1 MKKLLCTVLSTVFAI
16 SSAAALNMSAY
27 ADSTNTQQVS
37 YNYWYNSSTGY
48 TDENVHTRQMEK
60 LDRGLIAIKTDGG
73 VYLSWRL
80 FDSEDNIFGS
90 ADKNVSFN
98 VYRDGKKISEVATKT
113 NYVDSTVGKNY
124 SVAPVINGVE
134 GEKCNAVTVYNN
146 SYFDIP
152 LLKPDDETIYD
163 PSGTE
168 LATYSFFPAD
178 CSTGDVDG
186 DGEYEIIVKWTS
198 SEHDV
203 GSPGNPAY
211 SGTVHLAAY
220 KLDGTKLWK
229 NDIELGKNVYSS
241 AHTVQFLVY
250 DFDGDGKSEVMCQT
264 SLGSKDGQGK
274 YVSNAAQTDEEIK
287 AITDEENSTADYR
300 GYGRI
305 TEGKEFLTVFNG
317 ETGVAMDTINLP
329 TTRGSENGV
338 DYGDDF
344 GNRSNR
350 FVSDIAYLDGEK
362 PYAIYLRG
370 YYFGRNGKQRTS
382 IAGISWD
389 GTALSPT
396 YRFDTQKG
404 QEGYYDGAY
413 QYVGNGNHNCTVAD
427 VDNDGKDE
435 FITGALCME
444 VNDDNEFRPKW
455 CTYLQHGD
463 ALHIGNY
470 DPTHTG
476 FEFFTVHEDSGTNSL
491 SGNDI
496 TLDFGMSVIDA
507 ETGNIMFHEGASA
520 DTGRGVMANVGAGGY
535 YQIWSAKNSARQSN
549 GGTDFT
555 TATSLTGRNTPSM
568 NFRIFWDGDLYDNL
582 LDGANITDWNG
593 RNMSNIFSAR
603 NYDCVSINGTKANPS
618 LQADLFGDWR
628 EEVVYPTTNGTA
640 LRVFSTTDTTD
651 YKIKT
656 LMQDPVYRSGVA
668 AEQTAYNQPP
678 HVGVYMGKEV
688 FDTRTLTSIAVP
700 TQPTKTSYVPG
711 ESFDRTGMVVKAN
724 YSDGTSEEINTYTV
738 SEIDKDIIGE
748 QTLTVSYLGKT
759 TDLKITV
766 KSVSRITAQTSKS
779 IYYLGENIDKN
790 TITVTAYYSDGT
802 SSVLNSNEFEV
813 TGFGNTLGK
822 QTLTVTYL
830 DKTAYLTIQL
840 LEANIAALNKLYETS
855 STTSELTT
863 AQIGSYSGDFT
874 LEHTVK
880 INSIPA
886 NGNTD
891 KNNAAG
897 FFVRF
902 MADKQTGGGWYLTKK
917 SDTELNVA
925 WKNTRASSVGT
936 IKLGETYTFR
946 YNFTNVGNGNGA
958 TVTLTILDSSGNT
971 VISASGLNLRNFSDT
986 DFGKKSPITYVQIY
1000 NQANANSTSSVEFA
1014 NARYYTTSEISV
1026 SGQNVALSIGCLT
1039 DMKGYAAKY
1048 SNGILTD
1055 LADITPE
1062 KAGQSSVLLQFE
1074 PDKVFIWNDM
1084 TPVDFWQKTE

>member
-370 YYFGRNGKQRTS
+370 YYFGRNGNIRKQR
-382 IAGISWD
+382 
-389 GTALSPT
+389 
-396 YRFDTQKG
+396 Y
-404 QEGYYDGAY
+404 
-413 QYVGNGNHNCTVAD
+413 
-427 VDNDGKDE
+427 
-435 FITGALCME
+435 
-444 VNDDNEFRPKW
+444 
-455 CTYLQHGD
+455 
-463 ALHIGNY
+463 
-470 DPTHTG
+470 
-476 FEFFTVHEDSGTNSL
+476 
-491 SGNDI
+491 
-496 TLDFGMSVIDA
+496 
-507 ETGNIMFHEGASA
+507 
-520 DTGRGVMANVGAGGY
+520 
-535 YQIWSAKNSARQSN
+535 
-549 GGTDFT
+549 
-555 TATSLTGRNTPSM
+555 
-568 NFRIFWDGDLYDNL
+568 
-582 LDGANITDWNG
+582 
-593 RNMSNIFSAR
+593 
-603 NYDCVSINGTKANPS
+603 
-618 LQADLFGDWR
+618 
-628 EEVVYPTTNGTA
+628 
-640 LRVFSTTDTTD
+640 
-651 YKIKT
+651 
-656 LMQDPVYRSGVA
+656 
-668 AEQTAYNQPP
+668 
-678 HVGVYMGKEV
+678 
-688 FDTRTLTSIAVP
+688 
-700 TQPTKTSYVPG
+700 
-711 ESFDRTGMVVKAN
+711 
-724 YSDGTSEEINTYTV
+724 
-738 SEIDKDIIGE
+738 
-748 QTLTVSYLGKT
+748 
-759 TDLKITV
+759 
-766 KSVSRITAQTSKS
+766 
-779 IYYLGENIDKN
+779 
-790 TITVTAYYSDGT
+790 
-802 SSVLNSNEFEV
+802 
-813 TGFGNTLGK
+813 
-822 QTLTVTYL
+822 
-830 DKTAYLTIQL
+830 
-840 LEANIAALNKLYETS
+840 
-855 STTSELTT
+855 
-863 AQIGSYSGDFT
+863 
-874 LEHTVK
+874 
-880 INSIPA
+880 
-886 NGNTD
+886 
-891 KNNAAG
+891 
-897 FFVRF
+897 FV
-902 MADKQTGGGWYLTKK
+902 
-917 SDTELNVA
+917 
-925 WKNTRASSVGT
+925 
-936 IKLGETYTFR
+936 
-946 YNFTNVGNGNGA
+946 
-958 TVTLTILDSSGNT
+958 
-971 VISASGLNLRNFSDT
+971 
-986 DFGKKSPITYVQIY
+986 
-1000 NQANANSTSSVEFA
+1000 
-1014 NARYYTTSEISV
+1014 
-1026 SGQNVALSIGCLT
+1026 
-1039 DMKGYAAKY
+1039 
-1048 SNGILTD
+1048 
-1055 LADITPE
+1055 
-1062 KAGQSSVLLQFE
+1062 
-1074 PDKVFIWNDM
+1074 
-1084 TPVDFWQKTE
+1084 

>member
-1 MKKLLCTVLSTVFAI
+1 M
-16 SSAAALNMSAY
+16 
-27 ADSTNTQQVS
+27 
-37 YNYWYNSSTGY
+37 
-48 TDENVHTRQMEK
+48 
-60 LDRGLIAIKTDGG
+60 
-73 VYLSWRL
+73 
-80 FDSEDNIFGS
+80 
-90 ADKNVSFN
+90 
-98 VYRDGKKISEVATKT
+98 
-113 NYVDSTVGKNY
+113 
-124 SVAPVINGVE
+124 
-134 GEKCNAVTVYNN
+134 
-146 SYFDIP
+146 P
-152 LLKPDDETIYD
+152 LPDDETIYD
-163 PSGTE
+163 PSNNK
-168 LATYSFFPAD
+168 LATYLFFPAD

-198 SEHDV
+198 HERDV
-203 GSPGNPAY
+203 GTPAY

-241 AHTVQFLVY
+241 AHTLQFLVY
-250 DFDGDGKSEVMCQT
+250 DFDGDGKSEVICQT

-287 AITDEENSTADYR
+287 AITDKENSTADYR
-300 GYGRI
+300 SSSGVI
-305 TEGKEFLTVFNG
+305 TKGEEFLTVFNG
-317 ETGVAMDTINLP
+317 ETGAAMDTISLP

-507 ETGNIMFHEGASA
+507 ETGNIMFHEGASD

-582 LDGANITDWNG
+582 LNGANITDWNG
-593 RNMSNIFSAR
+593 RNMSNIFSAG

-628 EEVVYPTTNGTA
+628 EEVVYPTTNGMA

-678 HVGVYMGKEV
+678 HVGFYMGKEV
-688 FDTRTLTSIAVP
+688 FETRKITSITIT
-700 TQPTKTSYVPG
+700 TQPTRTSYIPG
-711 ESFDRTGMVVKAN
+711 ESFDKTGMVVKAN
-724 YSDGTSEEINTYTV
+724 YSDGTSEEISAYTV
-738 SEIDKDIIGE
+738 SEIDKDKIGE

-759 TDLKITV
+759 D
-766 KSVSRITAQTSKS
+766 
-779 IYYLGENIDKN
+779 
-790 TITVTAYYSDGT
+790 TITIYVVEPGITSLNNIYNTNST
-802 SSVLNSNEFEV
+802 SSKLF
-813 TGFGNTLGK
+813 
-822 QTLTVTYL
+822 
-830 DKTAYLTIQL
+830 TAP
-840 LEANIAALNKLYETS
+840 
-855 STTSELTT
+855 
-863 AQIGSYSGDFT
+863 IGSYAGDFT

-891 KNNAAG
+891 KNSAAG

-917 SDTELNVA
+917 SDTELNVF
-925 WKNTRASSVGT
+925 WKNTRESSVGT

-958 TVTLTILDSSGNT
+958 TVTLTLIDSTGDT
-971 VISASGLNLRNFSDT
+971 VASASDLNLRNFSDT
-986 DFGKKSPITYVQIY
+986 ATGRTSPITYVQIY

-1014 NARYYTTSEISV
+1014 NARYYTTSEITV
-1026 SGQNVALSIGCLT
+1026 NGQNVVLNIGCLT

-1048 SNGILTD
+1048 SNGILTN
-1055 LADITPE
+1055 LADITPTTT
-1062 KAGQSSVLLQFE
+1062 GQSTVLLQFE

>member
-1 MKKLLCTVLSTVFAI
+1 MKKLLCMVLSTVLAI

-80 FDSEDNIFGS
+80 FDNEDNIFGS

-113 NYVDSTVGKNY
+113 NYVDSTVGTNY

-134 GEKCNAVTVYNN
+134 GEKCNPVTAYNN

-163 PSGTE
+163 PSNNK

-198 SEHDV
+198 HERDV
-203 GSPGNPAY
+203 GTPAY

-241 AHTVQFLVY
+241 AHTLQFLVY

-287 AITDEENSTADYR
+287 AITDKENSTADYR
-300 GYGRI
+300 SSSGVI
-305 TEGKEFLTVFNG
+305 TKGEEFLTVFNG
-317 ETGVAMDTINLP
+317 ETGAAMDTISLP

-628 EEVVYPTTNGTA
+628 EEVVYPTSDGTA

-678 HVGVYMGKEV
+678 HVGFYMGKEV
-688 FDTRTLTSIAVP
+688 FDTRTLTSIAVT

-711 ESFDRTGMVVKAN
+711 ESFARTGMVVKAN
-724 YSDGTSEEINTYTV
+724 YSDGTSEEISAYTV
-738 SEIDKDIIGE
+738 SEIDKDKIGE

-759 TDLKITV
+759 D
-766 KSVSRITAQTSKS
+766 
-779 IYYLGENIDKN
+779 
-790 TITVTAYYSDGT
+790 TITIYVVEPGITSLNNIYNTNST
-802 SSVLNSNEFEV
+802 SSKLF
-813 TGFGNTLGK
+813 
-822 QTLTVTYL
+822 
-830 DKTAYLTIQL
+830 TAP
-840 LEANIAALNKLYETS
+840 
-855 STTSELTT
+855 
-863 AQIGSYSGDFT
+863 IGSYAGDFT

-886 NGNTD
+886 DGKTD
-891 KNNAAG
+891 KNSVSG

-986 DFGKKSPITYVQIY
+986 DSGKKSPITYVQIY

-1014 NARYYTTSEISV
+1014 NARYYTTSEITV
-1026 SGQNVALSIGCLT
+1026 NGQNVALNIGCLT
-1039 DMKGYAAKY
+1039 DMKGICRKIFKRYFDRLSRYYAY
-1048 SNGILTD
+1048 NNRTIYCFTSI
-1055 LADITPE
+1055 
-1062 KAGQSSVLLQFE
+1062 
-1074 PDKVFIWNDM
+1074 
-1084 TPVDFWQKTE
+1084 

>member
-1 MKKLLCTVLSTVFAI
+1 
-16 SSAAALNMSAY
+16 MSAY

-113 NYVDSTVGKNY
+113 NYVDSTIGTNY

-134 GEKCNAVTVYNN
+134 GEKCNPVTAYNN

-152 LLKPDDETIYD
+152 LSKPDDETIYD
-163 PSGTE
+163 PSGNE

-198 SEHDV
+198 HERDV
-203 GSPGNPAY
+203 GTPAY

-229 NDIELGKNVYSS
+229 NDIALGKNVYSS
-241 AHTVQFLVY
+241 AHTLQFLVY

-507 ETGNIMFHEGASA
+507 ETGNIMFHEGAFA

-593 RNMSNIFSAR
+593 RNMSNIFSAG

-678 HVGVYMGKEV
+678 HGGFYMGKEV
-688 FDTRTLTSIAVP
+688 FDTRTLTSIAVT

-711 ESFDRTGMVVKAN
+711 ESFARTGMVVKAN
-724 YSDGTSEEINTYTV
+724 YSDGTSEEISAYTV
-738 SEIDKDIIGE
+738 SEIDKDKIGE

-759 TDLKITV
+759 D
-766 KSVSRITAQTSKS
+766 
-779 IYYLGENIDKN
+779 
-790 TITVTAYYSDGT
+790 TITIYVVEPGITSLNNIYNTNST
-802 SSVLNSNEFEV
+802 SSKLF
-813 TGFGNTLGK
+813 
-822 QTLTVTYL
+822 
-830 DKTAYLTIQL
+830 TAP
-840 LEANIAALNKLYETS
+840 
-855 STTSELTT
+855 
-863 AQIGSYSGDFT
+863 IGSYAGDFT

-886 NGNTD
+886 DGKTD
-891 KNNAAG
+891 KNSVSG

-958 TVTLTILDSSGNT
+958 TVTLTVIDSTGNS
-971 VISASGLNLRNFSDT
+971 VASASDLNLRNFSDT
-986 DFGKKSPITYVQIY
+986 TSGKASPITYVQIY
-1000 NQANANSTSSVEFA
+1000 NQANANSTSNVEFA

>member
-678 HVGVYMGKEV
+678 HVGFYMGKEV
-688 FDTRTLTSIAVP
+688 FDTRTLTSIAVT

-936 IKLGETYTFR
+936 IKLGKTYTFR

>member
-1 MKKLLCTVLSTVFAI
+1 MKKLLCTVLSTVLAM

-27 ADSTNTQQVS
+27 ADSANTQQVS

-113 NYVDSTVGKNY
+113 NYVDSTVGTNY
-124 SVAPVINGVE
+124 SVAPVMNGVE
-134 GEKCNAVTVYNN
+134 GDKCDAVTVNEN

-152 LLKPDDETIYD
+152 LSKPDDETIYD
-163 PSGTE
+163 PSGNE

-178 CSTGDVDG
+178 CSTGDIDG

-203 GSPGNPAY
+203 GSPGDPAY

-229 NDIELGKNVYSS
+229 NDIALGKNVYSS
-241 AHTVQFLVY
+241 AHTLQFLVY

-404 QEGYYDGAY
+404 QEGYFDGAY

-628 EEVVYPTTNGTA
+628 EEVVYPTSDGTA

-678 HVGVYMGKEV
+678 HVGFYMGKEV
-688 FDTRTLTSIAVP
+688 FDTRTLTSIAVT

-724 YSDGTSEEINTYTV
+724 YSDGTSEEISAYTV
-738 SEIDKDIIGE
+738 SEIDKDKIGE

-759 TDLKITV
+759 D
-766 KSVSRITAQTSKS
+766 
-779 IYYLGENIDKN
+779 
-790 TITVTAYYSDGT
+790 TITIYVVEPGITSLNNIYNTNST
-802 SSVLNSNEFEV
+802 SS
-813 TGFGNTLGK
+813 
-822 QTLTVTYL
+822 
-830 DKTAYLTIQL
+830 
-840 LEANIAALNKLYETS
+840 KLF
-855 STTSELTT
+855 T
-863 AQIGSYSGDFT
+863 AQIGSYAGDFT
-874 LEHTVK
+874 IEHTVK

-886 NGNTD
+886 NGNTY
-891 KNNAAG
+891 KNSTAG

-917 SDTELNVA
+917 SDTELNVF
-925 WKNTRASSVGT
+925 WKNTRESSVGT

-958 TVTLTILDSSGNT
+958 TVTLTVIDSTGNT
-971 VISASGLNLRNFSDT
+971 VASASDLNLRNFSDT
-986 DFGKKSPITYVQIY
+986 ATGRTSPITYVQIY

-1014 NARYYTTSEISV
+1014 NARYYTTSEITV
-1026 SGQNVALSIGCLT
+1026 NGQNVALNIGCLT
-1039 DMKGYAAKY
+1039 NMKGYAAKY

-1055 LADITPE
+1055 LADITPTTT
-1062 KAGQSSVLLQFE
+1062 GQSTVLLQFE

>member
-1 MKKLLCTVLSTVFAI
+1 MVLSTVLAI

-113 NYVDSTVGKNY
+113 NYVDSTVGTNY

-134 GEKCNAVTVYNN
+134 GEKCDAVTVYNN

-152 LLKPDDETIYD
+152 LSKPDDETIYD
-163 PSGTE
+163 PSGNE

-198 SEHDV
+198 HERDV
-203 GSPGNPAY
+203 GTPAY

-241 AHTVQFLVY
+241 AHTLQFLVY
-250 DFDGDGKSEVMCQT
+250 DFDGDGKSEVICQT

-287 AITDEENSTADYR
+287 AITDKENSTADYR
-300 GYGRI
+300 SSSGVI
-305 TEGKEFLTVFNG
+305 TKGEEFLTVFNG
-317 ETGVAMDTINLP
+317 ETGAAMDTISLP

-507 ETGNIMFHEGASA
+507 ETGNIMFHEGASD

-582 LDGANITDWNG
+582 LNGANITDWNG
-593 RNMSNIFSAR
+593 RNMSNIFSAG

-628 EEVVYPTTNGTA
+628 EEVVYPTSDGTA

-678 HVGVYMGKEV
+678 HVGFYMGKEV
-688 FDTRTLTSIAVP
+688 FETRKITSITIT
-700 TQPTKTSYVPG
+700 TQPTRTSYIPG
-711 ESFDRTGMVVKAN
+711 ESFDKTGMVVKAN
-724 YSDGTSEEINTYTV
+724 YSDGTSEEISAYTV
-738 SEIDKDIIGE
+738 SEIDKDKIGE

-759 TDLKITV
+759 D
-766 KSVSRITAQTSKS
+766 
-779 IYYLGENIDKN
+779 
-790 TITVTAYYSDGT
+790 TITIYVVEPGITSLNNIYNTNST
-802 SSVLNSNEFEV
+802 SSKLF
-813 TGFGNTLGK
+813 
-822 QTLTVTYL
+822 
-830 DKTAYLTIQL
+830 TAP
-840 LEANIAALNKLYETS
+840 
-855 STTSELTT
+855 
-863 AQIGSYSGDFT
+863 IGSYAGDFT

-958 TVTLTILDSSGNT
+958 TVTLTVIDSTGNT
-971 VISASGLNLRNFSDT
+971 VASASDLNLRNFSDT
-986 DFGKKSPITYVQIY
+986 ATGRTSPITYVQIY

-1014 NARYYTTSEISV
+1014 NARYYTTSEITV
-1026 SGQNVALSIGCLT
+1026 NGQNVALNIGCLT

-1055 LADITPE
+1055 LADITPTTT
-1062 KAGQSSVLLQFE
+1062 GQSTVLLQFE

>member
-678 HVGVYMGKEV
+678 HVGFYMGKEV
-688 FDTRTLTSIAVP
+688 FDTRTLTSIAVT

-813 TGFGNTLGK
+813 TDFGNTLGK

>member
-1 MKKLLCTVLSTVFAI
+1 MKKLLCTVLSTVLAI

-27 ADSTNTQQVS
+27 ADSANTQQVS

-48 TDENVHTRQMEK
+48 ADENVHTRQMEK

-98 VYRDGKKISEVATKT
+98 VYRDGKKISEVAAKT
-113 NYVDSTVGKNY
+113 NYVDSTVGTNY

-134 GEKCNAVTVYNN
+134 GEKCNPVTVYNN

-152 LLKPDDETIYD
+152 LSKPDDETIYD
-163 PSGTE
+163 PSGNE

-198 SEHDV
+198 SERDV
-203 GSPGNPAY
+203 GSPGDPAY

-274 YVSNAAQTDEEIK
+274 YVSNAAQNDEEIK

-507 ETGNIMFHEGASA
+507 ETGNIMFHEGASD

-582 LDGANITDWNG
+582 LNGANITDWNG
-593 RNMSNIFSAR
+593 RNMSNIFSAG

-628 EEVVYPTTNGTA
+628 EEVVYPTSDGTA

-678 HVGVYMGKEV
+678 HVGFYMGKEV
-688 FDTRTLTSIAVP
+688 FETRKITSITIT
-700 TQPTKTSYVPG
+700 TQPTRTSYIPG
-711 ESFDRTGMVVKAN
+711 ESFDKTGMVVKAN
-724 YSDGTSEEINTYTV
+724 YSDGTSEEISAYTV
-738 SEIDKDIIGE
+738 SEIDKDKIGE

-759 TDLKITV
+759 D
-766 KSVSRITAQTSKS
+766 
-779 IYYLGENIDKN
+779 
-790 TITVTAYYSDGT
+790 TITIYVVEPGITSLNNIYNTNST
-802 SSVLNSNEFEV
+802 SSKLF
-813 TGFGNTLGK
+813 
-822 QTLTVTYL
+822 
-830 DKTAYLTIQL
+830 TAP
-840 LEANIAALNKLYETS
+840 
-855 STTSELTT
+855 
-863 AQIGSYSGDFT
+863 IGSYAGDFT

-891 KNNAAG
+891 KNSAAG

-902 MADKQTGGGWYLTKK
+902 MADKQTGGGRYLTKK

-958 TVTLTILDSSGNT
+958 TVTLTIIDSTGNT
-971 VISASGLNLRNFSDT
+971 VASASDLNLRNFSDT
-986 DFGKKSPITYVQIY
+986 ATGRTSPITYVQIY

-1014 NARYYTTSEISV
+1014 NARYYTTSEIAV
-1026 SGQNVALSIGCLT
+1026 NGQNVVLNIGCLT
-1039 DMKGYAAKY
+1039 DIKGYAAKY

-1055 LADITPE
+1055 LADITPTTT
-1062 KAGQSSVLLQFE
+1062 GQSTVLLQFE

>member
-1 MKKLLCTVLSTVFAI
+1 MKKLLCTVLSTVLAI

-27 ADSTNTQQVS
+27 ADSANTQQVS

-73 VYLSWRL
+73 IYLSWRL

-98 VYRDGKKISEVATKT
+98 VYRDGKKISEVATNT
-113 NYVDSTVGKNY
+113 NYFDSTVGTNY

-134 GEKCNAVTVYNN
+134 GEKCNPVTAYNN

-152 LLKPDDETIYD
+152 LSKPDDETIYD
-163 PSGTE
+163 PSGNK

-203 GSPGNPAY
+203 GSPGDPAY

-229 NDIELGKNVYSS
+229 NDIALGKNVYSS

-582 LDGANITDWNG
+582 LDGVEDPPKSKIYYVNITDWDG
-593 RNMSNIFSAR
+593 RSMSNVF
-603 NYDCVSINGTKANPS
+603 NTKDYDCVAINGTKANPS

-628 EEVVYPTTNGTA
+628 EEVVCPRTDGNA
-640 LRVFSTTDTTD
+640 LRVFSTTNTTD

-678 HVGVYMGKEV
+678 HVGFYMGKEV
-688 FDTRTLTSIAVP
+688 FDTRTLTSIAVT

-711 ESFDRTGMVVKAN
+711 ESFDKTGMVVKAN

-738 SEIDKDIIGE
+738 SAIDKDIIGE

-759 TDLKITV
+759 
-766 KSVSRITAQTSKS
+766 
-779 IYYLGENIDKN
+779 
-790 TITVTAYYSDGT
+790 
-802 SSVLNSNEFEV
+802 
-813 TGFGNTLGK
+813 
-822 QTLTVTYL
+822 
-830 DKTAYLTIQL
+830 AYLTIQL
-840 LEANIAALNKLYETS
+840 LDANIAALNKLYETS

-863 AQIGSYSGDFT
+863 AQIGSYAGDFT
-874 LEHTVK
+874 IEHTVK
-880 INSIPA
+880 INSMPA
-886 NGNTD
+886 DGD
-891 KNNAAG
+891 KYKNSAAG

-917 SDTELNVA
+917 SDTELNVF
-925 WKNTRASSVGT
+925 WKNTRGRCGH
-936 IKLGETYTFR
+936 ILGLFYAVNPR
-946 YNFTNVGNGNGA
+946 LCLY
-958 TVTLTILDSSGNT
+958 
-971 VISASGLNLRNFSDT
+971 SAGL
-986 DFGKKSPITYVQIY
+986 I
-1000 NQANANSTSSVEFA
+1000 
-1014 NARYYTTSEISV
+1014 
-1026 SGQNVALSIGCLT
+1026 
-1039 DMKGYAAKY
+1039 
-1048 SNGILTD
+1048 
-1055 LADITPE
+1055 
-1062 KAGQSSVLLQFE
+1062 
-1074 PDKVFIWNDM
+1074 
-1084 TPVDFWQKTE
+1084 

>member
-1 MKKLLCTVLSTVFAI
+1 MKKLLCTVLSTVLAM
-16 SSAAALNMSAY
+16 SSAAALNISAY
-27 ADSTNTQQVS
+27 ADSANTQQVS

-90 ADKNVSFN
+90 ADKNMSFN

-113 NYVDSTVGKNY
+113 NYVDSTVGTNY

-134 GEKCNAVTVYNN
+134 GEKCDAVTVYNN

-152 LLKPDDETIYD
+152 LSKPDDETIYD
-163 PSGTE
+163 PSGNE

-198 SEHDV
+198 SERDV
-203 GSPGNPAY
+203 GSPGDPAY

-220 KLDGTKLWK
+220 KLDGTKLWN

-300 GYGRI
+300 SSSGVI
-305 TEGKEFLTVFNG
+305 TKGEEFLTVFNG
-317 ETGVAMDTINLP
+317 ETGAAMDTISLP

-362 PYAIYLRG
+362 PYAICLRG

-507 ETGNIMFHEGASA
+507 ETGNIMFHEGASD

-582 LDGANITDWNG
+582 LNGANITDWNG
-593 RNMSNIFSAR
+593 RNMSNIFSAG

-628 EEVVYPTTNGTA
+628 EEVVYPTSDGTA

-678 HVGVYMGKEV
+678 HVGFYMGKEV
-688 FDTRTLTSIAVP
+688 FETRKITSITIT
-700 TQPTKTSYVPG
+700 TQPTRTSYIPG
-711 ESFDRTGMVVKAN
+711 ESFDKTGMVVKAN
-724 YSDGTSEEINTYTV
+724 YSDGTSEEISAYTV
-738 SEIDKDIIGE
+738 SEIDKDKIGE

-759 TDLKITV
+759 D
-766 KSVSRITAQTSKS
+766 
-779 IYYLGENIDKN
+779 
-790 TITVTAYYSDGT
+790 TITIYVVEPGITSLNNIYNTNST
-802 SSVLNSNEFEV
+802 SSKLF
-813 TGFGNTLGK
+813 
-822 QTLTVTYL
+822 
-830 DKTAYLTIQL
+830 TAP
-840 LEANIAALNKLYETS
+840 
-855 STTSELTT
+855 
-863 AQIGSYSGDFT
+863 IGSYAGDFT

-891 KNNAAG
+891 KNSAAG

-1014 NARYYTTSEISV
+1014 NARYYTTSEITV
-1026 SGQNVALSIGCLT
+1026 NGQNVALNIGCLT

-1055 LADITPE
+1055 LADITPTTT
-1062 KAGQSSVLLQFE
+1062 GQSTVLLQFE